1 MRRLSPGDHRSSES
15 LIHRL
20 DRAADG
26 INPLLVILMIGL
38 LILNLTHVATM
49 GLSSLSITRVDPSC
63 LISPAS
69 ATGGIGA
76 VKPPG

>member
-1 MRRLSPGDHRSSES
+1 MR
-15 LIHRL
+15 RL

-26 INPLLVILMIGL
+26 INPLLIILMIGL
-38 LILNLTHVATM
+38 LVLNLTRVATM
-49 GLSSLSITRVDPSC
+49 GFSGLSITRVDPNC

-76 VKPPG
+76 VKRSG